1 MSVLSQQPATTPF
14 TPGLPCS
21 VVVALDHLD
30 SDSRAD
36 LEAWLRGERPELGHD
51 GDMWARLQ
59 GLGLRVG
66 RQTIGR
72 HRRFVQGSGADK
84 CRCAS

>member
-1 MSVLSQQPATTPF
+1 MSVLSQQPATAPVG
-14 TPGLPCS
+14 PGLPCS
-21 VVVALDHLD
+21 VVVALDRLD
-30 SDSRAD
+30 AESRAD
-36 LEAWLRGERPELGHD
+36 LKAWLRGERPELGHD

-72 HRRFVQGSGADK
+72 HRRYVLGVGADK